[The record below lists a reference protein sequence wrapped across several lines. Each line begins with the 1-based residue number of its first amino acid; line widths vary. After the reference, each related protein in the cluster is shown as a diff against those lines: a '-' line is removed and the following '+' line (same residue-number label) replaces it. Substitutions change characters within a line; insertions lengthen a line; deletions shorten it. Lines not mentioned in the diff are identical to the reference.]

1 MKNLERVA
9 RTGGPNGWPKQPH
22 GFSRRVKQEPQK
34 SDALAGYT
42 ARENFRTGK
51 RERHYGLRNNSK
63 GLWNV
68 DAENSFTAWLSFR
81 MDTLFVSFAAET
93 PKFLVDRE
101 HSLQSSLKLKET
113 QTRKSK

>member
-1 MKNLERVA
+1 M
-9 RTGGPNGWPKQPH
+9 
-22 GFSRRVKQEPQK
+22 KQEPQK
-34 SDALAGYT
+34 SVALRGYT

-51 RERHYGLRNNSK
+51 RERHYGLHNNSE

-101 HSLQSSLKLKET
+101 HSLQSSLKAKLKET